1 MYPRDDI
8 MANNG
13 TAETKY
19 RVSTKNI
26 RYEKVVKNGTTKT
39 IYSFLKLI
47 S

>member
-26 RYEKVVKNGTTKT
+26 RYEKVVKNGTAKT